1 MDEYKPINVHG
12 ILLTAVH
19 DGGTGEEQYF
29 PDESLFYCLPNTA
42 ETITGVVSLVYYL
55 HCATDKYIPVCMT
68 EPTAKIRPCERKKMQ
83 FILIEKLA
91 NISIKLVA

>member
-29 PDESLFYCLPNTA
+29 PDESLLLPTKHSNSVTLKNWTA
-42 ETITGVVSLVYYL
+42 VAHSQQYRPSNDNSL
-55 HCATDKYIPVCMT
+55 
-68 EPTAKIRPCERKKMQ
+68 IRIRH
-83 FILIEKLA
+83 
-91 NISIKLVA
+91 